1 MLQMCTGKSPQV
13 RQQKAGLQK
22 TLLKGTD
29 HLKKVLKTM
38 QLFPQASTK

>member
-1 MLQMCTGKSPQV
+1 MLQMCTDKSPQV

-29 HLKKVLKTM
+29 HRKKALKAM
-38 QLFPQASTK
+38 QMFPQASTK